1 MRDRV
6 RRVLVALV
14 LALLV
19 WPVSAVDL
27 RPKHDMKAV
36 WLTTIYGLDWPRR
49 STTSRAGEEQQ
60 KRELVRMLDELKA
73 IGTNTVFLQVR
84 GRGRLIYPS
93 KVEPMSTDFVPAN
106 SGYTLGYDPLAFAIE
121 ECHKR
126 GMTLHAW
133 LVVTPIGNN
142 RNVQDMPSWAYPK
155 QHRSDVVR
163 YKGHWYM
170 DPSKPATS
178 KHMRAIVKELL
189 ANYDIAGVH
198 LDYIRYPDRA
208 KDFPDKS
215 RFNAHNG
222 CRTLEDWRRENI
234 NKIVAEVYEEVK
246 AHSPFTLLS
255 ASVLGTYDNVPGLR
269 ESGWTAYNEVWQD
282 PVAWSK
288 AGTIDFVVPMMYQRG
303 DRFYPYVKEWQKVLA
318 VPLVVGMGPY
328 MVMRSEGDWPL
339 QEVKS
344 QLQYLDTIP
353 DLAGTAMFRAEHA
366 LSNSLGTR
374 KLIAE
379 DWLKSASLSI
389 DRGVALEWMEEQE
402 LLLEGV
408 EEGLHI
414 SWKRTKPHQLFALYL
429 RTDGE
434 VPSGEEA
441 PYLTTMDNQ
450 VVLPWSAFTAES
462 LIGIKVGE
470 YDLVTN
476 RERQPVTGSVYYY
489 RALED
494 GAE

>member
-1 MRDRV
+1 MA
-6 RRVLVALV
+6 LALAMLV
-14 LALLV
+14 LPASAG
-19 WPVSAVDL
+19 VS
-27 RPKHDMKAV
+27 RPKYEMKAV
-36 WLTTIYGLDWPRR
+36 WLTTIYGLDWPKR
-49 STTSRAGEEQQ
+49 SATSRSDEEQQ

-106 SGYTLGYDPLAFAIE
+106 SGYQLSYDPLAFAIE
-121 ECHKR
+121 ECYKR
-126 GMTLHAW
+126 GIALHAW

-142 RNVQDMPSWAYPK
+142 RNVQDMPSWSYPK
-155 QHRSDVVR
+155 QHRSDVVN

-178 KHMRAIVKELL
+178 KHMRDIVRELL
-189 ANYDIAGVH
+189 DNYAVAGVH

-215 RFNAHNG
+215 RFDSRG
-222 CRTLEDWRRENI
+222 GRQTLEDWRRENI
-234 NKIVAEVYEEVK
+234 NKIVFEIHEEVK
-246 AHSPFTLLS
+246 RHSIFTMLS
-255 ASVLGTYDNVPGLR
+255 ASVLGTYDNVLGLR
-269 ESGWTAYNEVWQD
+269 QSGWTAFNEVWQD

-288 AGTIDFVVPMMYQRG
+288 SGTIDFVVPMMYQRG
-303 DRFYPYVKEWQKVLA
+303 DRFYPFVKEWQKQLA

-328 MVMRSEGDWPL
+328 MVMRNEGNWPL
-339 QEVKS
+339 QEVKD
-344 QLQYLDTIP
+344 QLEYLDTIP
-353 DLAGTAMFRAEHA
+353 NLAGVAMFRAEHA

-374 KLIAE
+374 KPIE
-379 DWLKSASLSI
+379 SQWLKSSSLSM
-389 DRGVALEWMEEQE
+389 DRGVALEWMVEQE
-402 LLLEGV
+402 LLVEGV
-408 EEGLHI
+408 DEGLRI
-414 SWKRTKPHQLFALYL
+414 SWRCDAPNQLFALYL
-429 RTDGE
+429 STDGE
-434 VPSGEEA
+434 VPSGGEA
-441 PYLTTMDNQ
+441 PYLTTLGK
-450 VVLPWSAFTAES
+450 VVIIPWDQLTEES

-489 RALED
+489 KAKSS